1 MVTSTGSA
9 KVWWFG
15 VTTSAPRAGM
25 CSVPRRSRPK
35 YRRDALR
42 TSGRSASS
50 TGVRTALAYRKMGSR
65 ERGGPEMAP
74 QKNGAGI
81 APGPVMQSR
90 VGCLFVVGA
99 GLDLDRLE
107 LELTAAP
114 LQAVLATH
122 AGLNFRER
130 TQPSGSDLLA

>member
-35 YRRDALR
+35 YRRDAPR

-50 TGVRTALAYRKMGSR
+50 TGVRTALAYRIMGST
-65 ERGGPEMAP
+65 ERGECPGKSRGAP
-74 QKNGAGI
+74 VPTACLRQKNGAGI

-90 VGCLFVVGA
+90 EGCLFVVGA
-99 GLDLDRLE
+99 GLDLDGLE
-107 LELTAAP
+107 LELAATP

-122 AGLNFRER
+122 AGLNFR
-130 TQPSGSDLLA
+130 